1 MLFKRLRESLIAK
14 MILTAGVTLTL
25 CVIMWTGFNFYYFEK
40 NVVSSVKSD
49 IEMVSD
55 TILLALHY
63 AMMLDS
69 EEDIKENINNISRQE
84 EIENIR
90 VYNKQGRIVF
100 SSKTD
105 EIGTVI
111 QMETPSCWTC
121 HQYTPPP
128 PNLPLAKRTRMVES
142 ADGRQLMAIMTPI
155 SNAEGCS
162 PGPCHV
168 HSNDEQVLGL
178 LDVTVSMEKK
188 NAIISMF
195 ERVNVAISVVVFI
208 ATFLAL
214 FAFAYKFIFRPIKRF
229 ISATKG
235 VQGGDEF
242 PTIDIEQ
249 VDEIGTLGEAFNM
262 MGQRVSEKHR
272 QLMEQREEFRNLFD
286 NVPCLVSVVDTD
298 YRVIRHN
305 NAYEKHFGLPMGK
318 RCWQINKGR
327 LEKCEICPVDRTL
340 EDGRPHMSE
349 ESGLSKEGRPIHW
362 IVYTSPVR
370 NKDGKVVAAMEMMID
385 ITRRKEL
392 ESKLAASEHRYHAI
406 FDSIPNAV
414 FVLDKETLIILNC
427 NESAVDIYGWP
438 QEELRG
444 LSFMNFFR
452 EEEVLDWETPMRT
465 WPEIELCTHVTKSG
479 EPIFVFMRISPARF
493 DEQDTL
499 IVTCTDVTKKMEAE
513 QQLIQASKMTTLGEM
528 STGVAHELN
537 QPLTILKAISN
548 LLAKKV
554 STNKTLEPEIMEEM
568 AEGIST
574 HVDRAAKIIEH
585 MREFGRKADL
595 KTMPVQINDVL
606 ERGFEF
612 FSQQLEVHNI
622 KVVWE
627 LEHNLPMIMA
637 DSNRL
642 EQVVIN
648 LLLNARDAIE
658 EKWNGQ
664 GLMADKRIHLTSFRQ
679 DERVCF
685 RVCDTGSGIPKPIR
699 ERLFEPFFT
708 TKNVG
713 KGTGLGLSISYGIV
727 GDYGG
732 DIKAR
737 SWEGDGAC
745 FEICFPIAECE
756 L

>member
-1 MLFKRLRESLIAK
+1 MLFKRFRESLIAK
-14 MILTAGVTLTL
+14 MILSGGVTLLL
-25 CVIMWTGFNFYYFEK
+25 CVFLWTGFNVYYFK
-40 NVVSSVKSD
+40 RNVVTGVMSD

-55 TILLALHY
+55 TIMLALHY

-69 EEDIKENINNISRQE
+69 EEDIKENINNISKQE
-84 EIENIR
+84 EIESIR
-90 VYNKQGRIVF
+90 VYNKQGKIVF
-100 SSKTD
+100 SSISE

-111 QMETPSCWTC
+111 ETDAPACWTC
-121 HQYTPPP
+121 HQYDTPPP
-128 PNLPLAKRTRMVES
+128 NMPLSKRTRMVDS
-142 ADGRQLMAIMTPI
+142 DDGRQLMAIMTPI
-155 SNAEGCS
+155 DNSQGCS

-168 HSNDEQVLGL
+168 HSKDEQILGL
-178 LDVTVSMEKK
+178 LDVTVSMENK
-188 NAIISMF
+188 NSMISMF
-195 ERVNVAISVVVFI
+195 ERANVGISVVVFL

-214 FAFAYKFIFRPIKRF
+214 FAFTYKFIFRPIKRF
-229 ISATKG
+229 IQATKG
-235 VQGGDEF
+235 ISGGEGF
-242 PTIDIEQ
+242 PVIDIEQ
-249 VDEIGTLGEAFNM
+249 VDEIGTLGEAFNL
-262 MGQRVSEKHR
+262 MGHRVSEKHR
-272 QLMEQREEFRNLFD
+272 ELMEQREEFRNLFD
-286 NVPCLVSVVDTD
+286 NVPCLVSVVDAD
-298 YRVIRHN
+298 YRVVRHN

-327 LEKCEICPVDRTL
+327 LEKCEICPVDRTF
-340 EDGRPHMSE
+340 EDGQSHMSE
-349 ESGLSKEGRPIHW
+349 ESGLSKEGKPIHW

-370 NKDGKVVAAMEMMID
+370 DNDGNIVAAMEMMID

-414 FVLDKETLIILNC
+414 FVLDAETLEILNC
-427 NESAVDIYGWP
+427 NESTNDIYGWSSKD
-438 QEELRG
+438 LRG
-444 LSFMNFFR
+444 KSFMQFFR
-452 EEEVLDWETPMRT
+452 EKEVDDWQMPMRT
-465 WPEIELCTHVTKSG
+465 WPEIELCTHVTRAG
-479 EPIFVFMRISPARF
+479 EPIFVFISISPVHFEDRDA
-493 DEQDTL
+493 L

-548 LLAKKV
+548 LMSKKV
-554 STNKTLEPEIMEEM
+554 SSHKCLEPEIMEEM
-568 AEGIST
+568 ADGIST

-595 KTMPVQINDVL
+595 KTMPVQINEVL

-612 FSQQLEVHNI
+612 FSQQLKVHNI
-622 KVVWE
+622 EVIWD
-627 LEHNLPMIMA
+627 LEKDMPLIMA

-658 EKWNGQ
+658 DKWKGY
-664 GLMADKRIHLTSFRQ
+664 GLTADKRIHITSFML
-679 DERVCF
+679 DGKICF
-685 RVCDTGSGIPKPIR
+685 KVCDTGSGIPKPIR

-727 GDYGG
+727 SDYGG
-732 DIKAR
+732 RIQAK

-745 FEICFPIAECE
+745 FEICFPCAECE